1 MGYILLYI
9 RDGCDVAGNGQINHQ
24 LYLPFT
30 IVQSVMWSRV
40 IRITYNIQNLWIYLL
55 HSGLKCTQGT
65 DRQTKHTWSK
75 WLLNNVNT
83 EWQPNKFTQS
93 DTEFNNHFSMLY
105 SCYHEMLQA
114 ATLQNASDAPVLML
128 LIGKTPFAMTSSKQA
143 SAVYQ
148 LRISHTHCNTIAWA
162 QCYVTQCCRDL
173 SLLQVI
179 TSFMG
184 WIGVLCS
191 CPLHTAHGM
200 EILLFATKVSDVHV
214 GHGESLAAYL
224 NHFYGN

>member
-128 LIGKTPFAMTSSKQA
+128 LIARHHLQWHLANKLPPCISLE
-143 SAVYQ
+143 Y
-148 LRISHTHCNTIAWA
+148 RIPIAT
-162 QCYVTQCCRDL
+162 QSRGHSVT
-173 SLLQVI
+173 
-179 TSFMG
+179 
-184 WIGVLCS
+184 W
-191 CPLHTAHGM
+191 HNAA
-200 EILLFATKVSDVHV
+200 EIWVCFRS
-214 GHGESLAAYL
+214 
-224 NHFYGN
+224 